1 MELSERK
8 KRILSAVVEEYIAS
22 AEPVGSKRVLELSG
36 LDFSPATV
44 RAELAAL
51 ERAGYLEQPHTSAGR
66 IPTSAGYRLYVNEL
80 MTRKKLDGD
89 EADRINRG
97 LGTSREPGKLM
108 GDAGRLATELT
119 SYPSLTIT
127 APKALTV
134 KRFDLIYLDPNSF
147 IIVLLLSDNEVKNK
161 LVKLPFSF
169 DEAIVKRLSAV
180 FNASFAGI
188 AEEKMT
194 PLLIESAERGAGD
207 SMGLAGVIASFA
219 IEALKTAK
227 ETETVFSG
235 GESLLKIPEFQ
246 DSDKAHKLMSYFS
259 GDGAQRIPALGGNG
273 DVRVLIG
280 PENIAEELRDTSVVL
295 ASYDA
300 GDNTRGLIGVVG
312 PTRMDYS
319 KVAAKLS
326 YIADGLSKLL
336 SGGML
341 PPAGFGKLMISEGDD
356 KRERQG

>member
-1 MELSERK
+1 
-8 KRILSAVVEEYIAS
+8 
-22 AEPVGSKRVLELSG
+22 
-36 LDFSPATV
+36 
-44 RAELAAL
+44 
-51 ERAGYLEQPHTSAGR
+51 
-66 IPTSAGYRLYVNEL
+66 
-80 MTRKKLDGD
+80 
-89 EADRINRG
+89 
-97 LGTSREPGKLM
+97 
-108 GDAGRLATELT
+108 
-119 SYPSLTIT
+119 
-127 APKALTV
+127 
-134 KRFDLIYLDPNSF
+134 
-147 IIVLLLSDNEVKNK
+147 
-161 LVKLPFSF
+161 
-169 DEAIVKRLSAV
+169 
-180 FNASFAGI
+180 
-188 AEEKMT
+188 EKMT

-227 ETETVFSG
+227 ESETVFSG

-356 KRERQG
+356 KRER

>member
-147 IIVLLLSDNEVKNK
+147 I
-161 LVKLPFSF
+161 
-169 DEAIVKRLSAV
+169 
-180 FNASFAGI
+180 
-188 AEEKMT
+188 
-194 PLLIESAERGAGD
+194 
-207 SMGLAGVIASFA
+207 
-219 IEALKTAK
+219 
-227 ETETVFSG
+227 
-235 GESLLKIPEFQ
+235 
-246 DSDKAHKLMSYFS
+246 
-259 GDGAQRIPALGGNG
+259 
-273 DVRVLIG
+273 
-280 PENIAEELRDTSVVL
+280 
-295 ASYDA
+295 
-300 GDNTRGLIGVVG
+300 
-312 PTRMDYS
+312 
-319 KVAAKLS
+319 
-326 YIADGLSKLL
+326 
-336 SGGML
+336 
-341 PPAGFGKLMISEGDD
+341 
-356 KRERQG
+356 